1 MTTVLLDAL
10 VPIFV
15 GLLLGYF
22 AGRRGIMDSDNVHV
36 RDLIVLV
43 MNFAIPCALFSTII
57 RTSREDLEQQVP
69 TVLMITLV
77 FTVFYAASYLWAR
90 RSLGMSVSDA
100 SVLALTVGFPNSAA
114 VALPLFATSYGPAS
128 SVTAALSIAVGAIT
142 ISPLTVALLEADKQS
157 LGSGI
162 SIRNVLHSFVRA
174 LARPVVWAPALAL
187 MCAYLGVHLPSYA
200 NRTLMTLGSA
210 ATGSAL
216 ILTGVVVSAQRFR
229 FNKAV
234 FWTTVAILVVQPIF
248 ALGMTLLFH
257 MSRDHVRDITII
269 SAIPGGF
276 FGLVFGKSFDATP
289 EMASSGLIASYG
301 AGWLT
306 LALWMLVMT
315 KYF

>member
-15 GLLLGYF
+15 GLLLGYI
-22 AGRRGIMDSDNVHV
+22 AGRRGMMDNLNV
-36 RDLIVLV
+36 RNLIVLV

-69 TVLMITLV
+69 TALMLTLV
-77 FTVFYAASYLWAR
+77 FAVLYAASYMWAR
-90 RSLGMSVSDA
+90 RSLKMSVSDA
-100 SVLALTVGFPNSAA
+100 SVLALTIGFPNSAA

-128 SVTAALSIAVGAIT
+128 TVTASLSIAVGAIT

-157 LGSGI
+157 QGAAISG
-162 SIRNVLHSFVRA
+162 RNILRSFVRA

-187 MCAYLGVHLPSYA
+187 VGAYFGVHLPSYA
-200 NRTLMTLGSA
+200 SRTLVTLGSA

-234 FWTTVAILVVQPIF
+234 FWTTVVILVIQPIF

-257 MSRDHVRDITII
+257 MSREHVRDITII
-269 SAIPGGF
+269 CAIPGGF

-289 EMASSGLIASYG
+289 ETASSGLIASYG

-306 LALWMLVMT
+306 LALWMLVMA

>member
-1 MTTVLLDAL
+1 
-10 VPIFV
+10 
-15 GLLLGYF
+15 
-22 AGRRGIMDSDNVHV
+22 
-36 RDLIVLV
+36 
-43 MNFAIPCALFSTII
+43 LFSTII

-90 RSLGMSVSDA
+90 RSLKMSVSAA

-114 VALPLFATSYGPAS
+114 VALPLFATSYGSAS
-128 SVTAALSIAVGAIT
+128 TVTAALSIAVGAIT

-157 LGSGI
+157 QGTGI
-162 SIRNVLHSFVRA
+162 SIQNVLRSFIRA

-187 MCAYLGVHLPSYA
+187 AGAYFGVHLPGYV
-200 NRTLMTLGSA
+200 NLTLITLGSA

-229 FNKAV
+229 FNKGV
-234 FWTTVAILVVQPIF
+234 FWTTVAILVLQPIF
-248 ALGMTLLFH
+248 ALSMTLLFH
-257 MSRDHVRDITII
+257 MSRAHVRDITII

-289 EMASSGLIASYG
+289 ETASSGLIASYG

-306 LALWMLVMT
+306 LALWMLVLA

>member
-15 GLLLGYF
+15 GLLLGYI
-22 AGRRGIMDSDNVHV
+22 AGRRGLMDNDNVHV

-43 MNFAIPCALFSTII
+43 MNFAIPCALFSTLI

-90 RSLGMSVSDA
+90 RSLKMSVSDA

-114 VALPLFATSYGPAS
+114 VALPLFATSYGSAS
-128 SVTAALSIAVGAIT
+128 TVTAALSIAVGAIT

-157 LGSGI
+157 QGTGI
-162 SIRNVLHSFVRA
+162 SIQNVLRSFVRA
-174 LARPVVWAPALAL
+174 LARPVVWAPTFALIA
-187 MCAYLGVHLPSYA
+187 AYFGVHLPGYA
-200 NRTLMTLGSA
+200 DRTLMTLGSA

-229 FNKAV
+229 FNRV
-234 FWTTVAILVVQPIF
+234 IFWTTAAILLIQPIF
-248 ALGMTLLFH
+248 ALSMTLLFH

-289 EMASSGLIASYG
+289 ETASSGLIASYG

-306 LALWMLVMT
+306 LALWMLVMA

>member
-15 GLLLGYF
+15 GLLLGYL
-22 AGRRGIMDSDNVHV
+22 AGRRGLMDNVNV
-36 RDLIVLV
+36 RNLIVLV
-43 MNFAIPCALFSTII
+43 MNFAIPCALFSTIL
-57 RTSREDLEQQVP
+57 RTSRADLEQQIP
-69 TVLMITLV
+69 TALMITLV
-77 FTVFYAASYLWAR
+77 FTALYAASYIWAR
-90 RSLGMSVSDA
+90 QSLKLSVSDA
-100 SVLALTVGFPNSAA
+100 SVLALTIGFPNSAA
-114 VALPLFATSYGPAS
+114 VALPLFAASYGSAS

-157 LGSGI
+157 QGAGI
-162 SIRNVLHSFVRA
+162 SLGNVLRSFVRA

-187 MCAYLGVHLPSYA
+187 VGAYFGVHLPSYA

-234 FWTTVAILVVQPIF
+234 LWTTVAILLVQPLF

-289 EMASSGLIASYG
+289 ETASSGLIASYG

-306 LALWMLVMT
+306 LAVWMLVMA

>member
-1 MTTVLLDAL
+1 VTTVLLDAL

-15 GLLLGYF
+15 GLLLGYI
-22 AGRRGIMDSDNVHV
+22 AGRRGLMDNDNVHV

-57 RTSREDLEQQVP
+57 RTSREDLEQQVL
-69 TVLMITLV
+69 TVLMITLA

-90 RSLGMSVSDA
+90 RSLKMSVSDA
-100 SVLALTVGFPNSAA
+100 SVLALTIGFPNSAA
-114 VALPLFATSYGPAS
+114 VALPLFAASYGSAS
-128 SVTAALSIAVGAIT
+128 TVTAALSIAVGAIT

-157 LGSGI
+157 QGTGI
-162 SIRNVLHSFVRA
+162 SIHNVLRSFIRA

-187 MCAYLGVHLPSYA
+187 VGAYFGVHLPGYA
-200 NRTLMTLGSA
+200 NLTLITLGSA

-229 FNKAV
+229 FNKDV
-234 FWTTVAILVVQPIF
+234 FWTTVAILVLQPIF
-248 ALGMTLLFH
+248 ALSMTLLFH

-276 FGLVFGKSFDATP
+276 FGLVFGKSFDAKP
-289 EMASSGLIASYG
+289 ETASSGLIASYG

-306 LALWMLVMT
+306 LAVWMLVMT
-315 KYF
+315 RYF